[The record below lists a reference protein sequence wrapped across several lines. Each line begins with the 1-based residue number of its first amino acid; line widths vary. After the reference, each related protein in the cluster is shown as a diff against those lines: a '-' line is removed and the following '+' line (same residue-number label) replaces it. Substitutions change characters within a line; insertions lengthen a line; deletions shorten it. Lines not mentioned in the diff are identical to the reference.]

1 MLKFIIFYII
11 LSVIVVSIAFYLVV
25 ASFLGDWKLAKD
37 IIIFEKTIN
46 TRDKKNIINER
57 ILNRLSF
64 EEDTI
69 KLSILKEIVDSRY
82 TITILDDKY
91 FMGSISNWLN
101 FLISEELNLDKV
113 NLNNN
118 LIEFKYDFLIN
129 KYLRENYGYY
139 IK

>member
-1 MLKFIIFYII
+1 MLNFIIFYII
-11 LSVIVVSIAFYLVV
+11 LSVIVVAVAFYLVV

-139 IK
+139 IR

>member
-46 TRDKKNIINER
+46 TKDKKNIINER

>member
-82 TITILDDKY
+82 TITIIDDKY

>member
-1 MLKFIIFYII
+1 MLTFIIFYII

>member
-113 NLNNN
+113 ILNNN

-129 KYLRENYGYY
+129 KYLRETYGYY

>member
-1 MLKFIIFYII
+1 MLNFIIFYII

-139 IK
+139 IR

>member
-1 MLKFIIFYII
+1 MLNFIIFYII
-11 LSVIVVSIAFYLVV
+11 LSVIVVAVAFYLVV

-113 NLNNN
+113 ILNNN

>member
-1 MLKFIIFYII
+1 MLNFIIFYII

-113 NLNNN
+113 ILNNN

-139 IK
+139 IR

>member
-11 LSVIVVSIAFYLVV
+11 LSVIAVFVAFYLVT

-46 TRDKKNIINER
+46 LSDKKNIINER
-57 ILNRLSF
+57 IVNRLSF
-64 EEDTI
+64 EEDII

-82 TITILDDKY
+82 TVAILDDKY

-101 FLISEELNLDKV
+101 FLISEELNVSKV
-113 NLNNN
+113 DLNNN

>member
-1 MLKFIIFYII
+1 MLNFIIFYII
-11 LSVIVVSIAFYLVV
+11 LSVIVVAVAFYLVV

-113 NLNNN
+113 ILNNN

-139 IK
+139 IR

>member
-11 LSVIVVSIAFYLVV
+11 LSVIVVAVAFYLVV

-113 NLNNN
+113 ILNNN

>member
-1 MLKFIIFYII
+1 MLNFIIFYII
-11 LSVIVVSIAFYLVV
+11 LSVIVVAVAFYLVV